1 MRILNGDM
9 FSKTLYLIDGSS
21 YIFRAYYA
29 IRHLSTSRGF
39 PTNAVYGFTSMI
51 LKFIKDYEPDY
62 IAMVFDSA
70 DRTFRHDIYPLYKA
84 NRDSP
89 PSDLVPQ
96 FDKIYEMVEAFS
108 IPLVQLKGYEADD
121 LIGTIAKKN
130 EDKEIDIVLVTGDK
144 DFCQLVSD
152 RIKML
157 DTMKD
162 RVTDRDE
169 VLKRFGVDPDQVTDV
184 LALSGDQV
192 DNVPGVRGIGE
203 KTASKLI
210 KEFGSLD
217 GLYEQID
224 LVKGKQRNNLIE
236 DKDHAFLSK
245 RLVTI
250 DTDVDI
256 ETGYEKFRY
265 SGFNSEKLLALFDE
279 FEFRNLKSGLTGGGA
294 SEENDDVRPDS
305 SSYRLVLSEDVLSE
319 VIEKIHGTKELSIDL
334 WTTSRW
340 PTFAE
345 MIGISLTPAPGEGFY
360 IPLAHKGDVEQLS
373 MELVLSRLKPV
384 LEDSTVRKIGQNLK
398 YKIIVLHGYGINL
411 DGIFFD
417 TMLAAH
423 LLDSS
428 RQNYQLD
435 RLSQVFLD
443 RAMSVYKDTV
453 KKDKAELGFA
463 DMDTGDAKDHSC
475 ENADVSMKLYK
486 VLRDR
491 LAESDLEYTFS
502 EKVIKLV
509 PVLAKVEMNGVLI
522 REDVLKTLSQEF
534 SDDLERITDLIYC
547 SAGEEFNIKS
557 PVQLRNILFGKLKL
571 EVKKKTKKGEPS
583 TDHEV
588 LVDLSTRHE
597 LPSLILRYREV
608 AKLKSTYVDSLPR
621 LINPRTGRLH
631 TSYNSVGTA
640 TGRLSSSDPNLQNIP
655 VKSAEGRKIR
665 EAFVPAQGHV
675 FLSADYSQI
684 ELRLLAHFSQ
694 DEKLIEAFINDSD
707 IHARTASEILSVDED
722 MVTKDMRRLAKN
734 INFGIIYG
742 ISPFGLSKQIG
753 TGVFEA
759 KKYMGMYFS
768 RYPGVR
774 HYLDASL
781 EEAKSCGYAVT
792 IIGRRRLI
800 SGLDSKNRVQ
810 RGIAERAAINTPIQG
825 SAADIINLAMINID
839 REITSSD
846 CKMILQVHDELIF
859 EIKEEAVQDLRQKIK
874 EEMENAYKLSVP
886 VKVEMGQ
893 GSNWADT

>member
-1 MRILNGDM
+1 M

-29 IRHLSTSRGF
+29 IRHLSTSKGF

-51 LKFIKDYEPDY
+51 FKFIKDYNPDY

-70 DRTFRHDIYPLYKA
+70 DKTFRHDIYPLYKA
-84 NRDSP
+84 TRDSP
-89 PSDLVPQ
+89 PSDLIPQ
-96 FDKIYEMVEAFS
+96 FDKIYEVVEAFS
-108 IPLVQLKGYEADD
+108 IPLIQLKWYEADD

-162 RVTDRDE
+162 RVTDKDE
-169 VLKRFGVDPDQVTDV
+169 VLKRFGVYPDQVTDV

-192 DNVPGVRGIGE
+192 DNIPGVKGIGE

-210 KEFGSLD
+210 NEFGSLD
-217 GLYEQID
+217 NLYKQLN

-236 DKDHAFLSK
+236 NKEHAFLSK

-256 ETGYEKFRY
+256 ETDYEKFRY
-265 SGFNSEKLLALFDE
+265 SGFNSEKLSALFDE
-279 FEFRNLKSGLTGGGA
+279 FEFRNLKAGLMGNET
-294 SEENDDVRPDS
+294 SEDNDDVKPDRS
-305 SSYRLVLSEDVLSE
+305 NYYPVLSEDILSE
-319 VIEKIHGTKELSIDL
+319 VIEKIYSTKELSIDL
-334 WTTSRW
+334 CTTSPW
-340 PTFAE
+340 PMFAKI
-345 MIGISLTPAPGEGFY
+345 IGISLTPAPEESFY
-360 IPLAHKGDVEQLS
+360 IPLVHKSNVKQLNV
-373 MELVLSRLKPV
+373 ELVLSRLKPV

-398 YKIIVLHGYGINL
+398 YKIIVLNGYGINL
-411 DGIFFD
+411 NGIFFD

-428 RQNYQLD
+428 RQSYELD

-443 RAMSVYKDTV
+443 YTMVDYKDAM
-453 KKDKAELGFA
+453 KKDKAVLEFA
-463 DMDTGDAKDHSC
+463 DVDVDNAKDHSC
-475 ENADVSMKLYK
+475 ESADVSMKLYK
-486 VLRDR
+486 ILHGR
-491 LAESDLEYTFS
+491 LAESDLEYVFF
-502 EKVIKLV
+502 EKVMKLV

-522 REDVLKTLSQEF
+522 REDILRGFSQEF
-534 SDDLERITDLIYC
+534 SDDLERMTDLIYC
-547 SAGEEFNIKS
+547 SAGGEFNINS
-557 PVQLRNILFGKLKL
+557 PVQLREILFGKLKL

-583 TDHEV
+583 TDHGV

-655 VKSAEGRKIR
+655 IKSAEGRKIR
-665 EAFVPAQGHV
+665 KAFVPAQGYI

-694 DEKLIEAFINDSD
+694 DEKLIEAFINNSD

-722 MVTKDMRRLAKN
+722 VISRDMRRMAKN

-753 TGVFEA
+753 TGVIEA
-759 KKYMGMYFS
+759 KKYMDMYFS
-768 RYPGVR
+768 RYPGVKR
-774 HYLDASL
+774 YMDASL
-781 EEAKSCGYAVT
+781 EETKSRGYAVT

-800 SGLDSKNRVQ
+800 SGLDSKNHIQ
-810 RGIAERAAINTPIQG
+810 RGIAARAAINTPIQG

-839 REITSSD
+839 RDIKSSD

-859 EIKEEAVQDLRQKIK
+859 EIREEAVQDFRQKIK
-874 EEMENAYKLSVP
+874 EEMENAYQLSVP
-886 VKVEMGQ
+886 IKVEMKQ
-893 GSNWADT
+893 GNNWADT

>member
-1 MRILNGDM
+1 M

-29 IRHLSTSRGF
+29 IRHLSTSKGF

-51 LKFIKDYEPDY
+51 FKFIKDYNPDY

-70 DRTFRHDIYPLYKA
+70 DKTFRHDIYPLYKA

-96 FDKIYEMVEAFS
+96 FDKIYEVVEAFA
-108 IPLVQLKGYEADD
+108 IPLVRLKGYEADD

-162 RVTDRDE
+162 HITDKDE
-169 VLKRFGVDPDQVTDV
+169 VLKRFGVYPNQVTDV

-192 DNVPGVRGIGE
+192 DNIPGVKGIGE

-210 KEFGSLD
+210 NEFGSLD
-217 GLYEQID
+217 NLYEQLN
-224 LVKGKQRNNLIE
+224 LVKGKQKSNLIE
-236 DKDHAFLSK
+236 SKEHAFLSK

-265 SGFNSEKLLALFDE
+265 SGFNREKLLALFDE
-279 FEFRNLKSGLTGGGA
+279 FEFRNLKSGLMGDKT
-294 SEENDDVRPDS
+294 SEENDDVGPDLS
-305 SSYRLVLSEDVLSE
+305 NYSLVLSEDILSE
-319 VIEKIHGTKELSIDL
+319 VIEKICSTKELSIDL
-334 WTTSRW
+334 WTTSHW
-340 PTFAE
+340 PMFAKI
-345 MIGISLTPAPGEGFY
+345 IGISLTPAPGESFY
-360 IPLAHKGDVEQLS
+360 IPLVHKSDVKQLN

-398 YKIIVLHGYGINL
+398 YKIIVLNGYGITLN
-411 DGIFFD
+411 GIFFD

-428 RQNYQLD
+428 RQNYELD

-443 RAMSVYKDTV
+443 HTMVDRKDTM
-453 KKDKAELGFA
+453 KKDKPMLEFTNNV
-463 DMDTGDAKDHSC
+463 DVDDARKHSC
-475 ENADVSMKLYK
+475 ESADVSMRLYEI
-486 VLRDR
+486 LHDR
-491 LAESDLEYTFS
+491 LVESDLEYVFF
-502 EKVIKLV
+502 EKVMRLV

-522 REDVLKTLSQEF
+522 RKDILRGFSQEF
-534 SDDLERITDLIYC
+534 SDDLERITDLIYY
-547 SAGEEFNIKS
+547 SAGEEFNINS
-557 PVQLRNILFGKLKL
+557 PVQLREILFGKLKL
-571 EVKKKTKKGEPS
+571 EVKKKTRKGEPS

-588 LVDLSTRHE
+588 LLDLSTRHE

-608 AKLKSTYVDSLPR
+608 AKLKSTYVDSLPK

-655 VKSAEGRKIR
+655 IKSTEGRKIR
-665 EAFVPAQGHV
+665 KAFVPAQGYI

-694 DEKLIEAFINDSD
+694 DERLIEAFINDSD
-707 IHARTASEILSVDED
+707 IHARTASEILFVDED
-722 MVTKDMRRLAKN
+722 MVSRDMRRMAKN

-753 TGVFEA
+753 TGVAEA
-759 KKYMGMYFS
+759 KKYMDMYFS
-768 RYPGVR
+768 RYPGVK

-781 EEAKSCGYAVT
+781 EETKSRGYAVT

-800 SGLDSKNRVQ
+800 SGLDSKNHIQ
-810 RGIAERAAINTPIQG
+810 RGIAARAAINTPIQG

-839 REITSSD
+839 KEIQSSD

-859 EIKEEAVQDLRQKIK
+859 EIKEGSVQNFRQKIK
-874 EEMENAYKLSVP
+874 EEMENAYQLSVP
-886 VKVEMGQ
+886 IKVEMKQ
-893 GSNWADT
+893 GNNWADT